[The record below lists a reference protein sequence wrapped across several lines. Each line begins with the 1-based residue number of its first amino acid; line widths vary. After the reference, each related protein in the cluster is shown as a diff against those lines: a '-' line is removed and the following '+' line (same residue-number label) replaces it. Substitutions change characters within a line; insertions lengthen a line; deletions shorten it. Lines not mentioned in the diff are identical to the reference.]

1 MIRSAIAAL
10 TTILVTVYSAVVVI
24 TARLLRRPTRP
35 NSVDEKAMRR
45 WAAGIIR
52 GAGVTVVVHGE
63 QNITVGGGVYI
74 CNHVSWFDV
83 FAIASQLP
91 RCTFVAKHEL
101 RGIPIFGWGA
111 ESAGVVF
118 LDRENRKAAFESY
131 KIAAVAVQEGRR
143 IVVFP
148 EGTRGVD
155 YHLRTFKKGPFVLAI
170 GSEQPIIPTVIYGA
184 REVMAKDSFRIRAGT
199 VHIHFLDPIVT
210 QGRSY
215 DDRSEIMAETHRR
228 MDDFLE
234 QKYGVTSPRLEA
246 TG

>member
-1 MIRSAIAAL
+1 MIRSAIAII
-10 TTILVTVYSAVVVI
+10 TTILVTIYSATVVI
-24 TARLLRRPTRP
+24 IAKLLRRPTRP
-35 NSVDEKAMRR
+35 NSVYERAMQQ
-45 WAAGIIR
+45 WAGALIR
-52 GAGVTVVVHGE
+52 GAGVKVVLHGE
-63 QNITVGGGVYI
+63 ENITAGGGVYI

-83 FAIASQLP
+83 FAIASKLP

-101 RGIPIFGWGA
+101 RGIPVFGWGA

-131 KIAAVAVQEGRR
+131 KVAAKAVQEGRR

-148 EGTRGVD
+148 EGTRGHD

-184 REVMAKDSFRIRAGT
+184 REVMSRDSFRVRSGT
-199 VHIHFLDPIVT
+199 VHIHFLEPIET
-210 QGRSY
+210 KGRTY
-215 DDRSEIMAETHRR
+215 DDRAEVMAETHRR
-228 MDDFLE
+228 MDVLLE
-234 QKYGVTSPRLEA
+234 KEYGVESPSLKK